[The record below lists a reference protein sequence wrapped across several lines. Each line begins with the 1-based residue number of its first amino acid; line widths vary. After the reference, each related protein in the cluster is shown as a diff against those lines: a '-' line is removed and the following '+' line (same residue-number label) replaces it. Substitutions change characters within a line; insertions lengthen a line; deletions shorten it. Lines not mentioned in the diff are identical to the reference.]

1 MDEHDRR
8 AAGDRR
14 DGADRL
20 RVATWN
26 LYLGADLSMV
36 FGDGR
41 SGDLDTDLGEVV
53 RQLTATSFD
62 HRAPLVAQTLVAQ
75 QVDVV
80 GLQEVCTWTYDGVVT
95 ADFEALLLAELA
107 ALGEAYDVVVRQATF
122 RGAADLPDALGAGR
136 VALTGHDVLMVRR
149 VGPVRVE
156 STHRGTFSRSLHL
169 EVLGGH
175 HQTVTR
181 GWCAAGC
188 RLGEDGP
195 GFTVVTTHT
204 EAHGAQE
211 RDRQRDELLAAV
223 DSLTREGT
231 PTVLVGDFNAP
242 PEDIGMPSAWQ
253 DAWTAAGHASD
264 DVAGHTSGQAPDLGN
279 TDSLLRQ
286 RIDYVF
292 VRGAAVTGCTRVG
305 GDPEDRVGGRWPSD
319 HAGVLAEVRLP

>member
-8 AAGDRR
+8 AAADRW

-26 LYLGADLSMV
+26 LYLGADLSTV
-36 FGDGR
+36 FGNGR
-41 SGDLDTDLGEVV
+41 TGDLDTDLGEVV
-53 RQLTATSFD
+53 RQLSATPFEQ
-62 HRAPLVAQTLVAQ
+62 RAPLVAQTLVAQ

-80 GLQEVCTWTYDGVVT
+80 GLQEVCTWTYDGAVT

-107 ALGEAYDVVVRQATF
+107 ALGEEYDVVVRQATF
-122 RGAADLPDALGAGR
+122 RGAADLPDALGSGR

-149 VGPVRVE
+149 GGPVRVE
-156 STHRGTFSRSLHL
+156 SAHHGTFSQRLHL

-181 GWCAAGC
+181 GWCAARC
-188 RLGEDGP
+188 RLGEDGA
-195 GFTVVTTHT
+195 GLTVVTTHT

-223 DSLTREGT
+223 DSLAGPGT
-231 PTVLVGDFNAP
+231 PTVLVGDFNAA
-242 PEDIGMPSAWQ
+242 PEEVGMPACWQ
-253 DAWTAAGHASD
+253 DAWTAAGHVSD
-264 DVAGHTSGQAPDLGN
+264 DAAGHTSGQAPDLAN
-279 TDSLLRQ
+279 TDSMLRQ

-292 VRGAAVTGCTRVG
+292 VRDAAVTACVRVG
-305 GDPEDRVGGRWPSD
+305 ADPEDRVDGRWPSD
-319 HAGVLAEVRLP
+319 HAGVVAEVRLP

>member
-1 MDEHDRR
+1 MGEHDRR
-8 AAGDRR
+8 AAADRR
-14 DGADRL
+14 GGNARVT
-20 RVATWN
+20 VATWN
-26 LYLGADLSMV
+26 LYLGADLSTV
-36 FGDGR
+36 FGNGR
-41 SGDLDTDLGEVV
+41 TGDLDTDLGEVV

-62 HRAPLVAQTLVAQ
+62 HRAPLVAQTLVAR

-95 ADFEALLLAELA
+95 ADFEALLVAELA
-107 ALGEAYDVVVRQATF
+107 ALGEEYDVVVRQATF

-149 VGPVRVE
+149 GGPVRVE
-156 STHRGTFSRSLHL
+156 SSHHGTFSQRLHL

-181 GWCAAGC
+181 GWCAARC

-195 GFTVVTTHT
+195 GLTVVTTHT

-223 DSLTREGT
+223 DALVRPGT

-242 PEDIGMPSAWQ
+242 PEEVGMPPGWQ
-253 DAWTAAGHASD
+253 DAWMAAGHLSD
-264 DVAGHTSGQAPDLGN
+264 DAAGHTSGQAPDLGN
-279 TDSLLRQ
+279 AQSLLRQ

-292 VRGAAVTGCTRVG
+292 VRDAAVAACARVG
-305 GDPEDRVGGRWPSD
+305 ADPEDRVEGRWPSD
-319 HAGVLAEVRLP
+319 HAGVVAEVRLP

>member
-1 MDEHDRR
+1 M
-8 AAGDRR
+8 
-14 DGADRL
+14 

-26 LYLGADLSMV
+26 LYLGADLSAV

-53 RQLTATSFD
+53 RQLSATPFEQ
-62 HRAPLVAQTLVAQ
+62 RAPLVAQTLVAQ

-107 ALGEAYDVVVRQATF
+107 ALGEEYDVVARQATF

-136 VALTGHDVLMVRR
+136 VPLTGHDVLMVRR
-149 VGPVRVE
+149 GGPVRVE
-156 STHRGTFSRSLHL
+156 SSHHGTFSQRLHL

-181 GWCAAGC
+181 GWCAARC
-188 RLGEDGP
+188 RVGEDGP
-195 GFTVVTTHT
+195 GLTVVTTHT

-223 DSLTREGT
+223 DALAATGHPDGAGGRLQRPARGGRDAARAGRTPGQRRGT
-231 PTVLVGDFNAP
+231 PPTTRRGTPRARRP
-242 PEDIGMPSAWQ
+242 TWP
-253 DAWTAAGHASD
+253 T
-264 DVAGHTSGQAPDLGN
+264 

-292 VRGAAVTGCTRVG
+292 VRDAAVDGVRAGGRPTRRTGST
-305 GDPEDRVGGRWPSD
+305 GRWPSD
-319 HAGVLAEVRLP
+319 HAGVVAEVRLP